1 MFTIHITQP
10 RDAQSLLT
18 AVRQKIETVR
28 KYEAKARLTIDVSF
42 MKVPPSEVQV
52 SFTQPDQFQIK
63 NQGGVSILPKGG
75 LHLSLGTLL
84 QPGEF
89 AIVDAGIE
97 NNLRKIKLIP
107 LKDGGDI
114 VLSTLY
120 IDEKSLLV
128 RKAITSTRENGT
140 YELDLDY
147 GKYAAY
153 ALPDKAVFLFNTNGY
168 KMPKGLSL
176 DYDPHGT
183 DAKAP
188 PPGEAKGSVTLAYE
202 SYAIN

>member
-1 MFTIHITQP
+1 MYTIHITQP

-28 KYEAKARLTIDVSF
+28 KYEAKALLTIDVSF

-52 SFTQPDQFQIK
+52 SFNQPDQFSITRQS
-63 NQGGVSILPKGG
+63 GVSILPKGG

-89 AIVDAGIE
+89 AIVDAGSAGG
-97 NNLRKIKLIP
+97 LRVIKLIP
-107 LKDGGDI
+107 LKESGDI

-176 DYDPHGT
+176 DYDPHGS

-188 PPGEAKGSVTLAYE
+188 PPGEAKGSVTLAYK
-202 SYAIN
+202 SYTIN